1 MSKISRAIS
10 CRPTPTPTPPC
21 WPGSLQIAR
30 FLKLRSACVAPSG
43 SGQDLEPGSPIA
55 KRLRCTEYFADQGAA
70 SKAQTAAASNP
81 SH

>member
-1 MSKISRAIS
+1 MWKISRAIS

-30 FLKLRSACVAPSG
+30 FLKLRSACVAPIG
-43 SGQDLEPGSPIA
+43 SGQDLELGSPIA
-55 KRLRCTEYFADQGAA
+55 KRLRCTEYFAGQGAA

>member
-1 MSKISRAIS
+1 MSKISQLPAHPHS
-10 CRPTPTPTPPC
+10 HPPC

-43 SGQDLEPGSPIA
+43 SGQDLELGSPIA
-55 KRLRCTEYFADQGAA
+55 KRLRCTEYFAGQGAA